1 MQYML
6 CIIFN
11 KENIEKII
19 KLIITKSKR
28 LARIKERI
36 TQMKEANP
44 NSREV
49 TIRYNGN
56 LS

>member
-6 CIIFN
+6 CITFN
-11 KENIEKII
+11 KENIEKNYKTNYYKVKEI
-19 KLIITKSKR
+19 SEDKR
-28 LARIKERI
+28 K

>member
-6 CIIFN
+6 HIIFN
-11 KENIEKII
+11 KENIEKIT
-19 KLIITKSKR
+19 KRIITKSKR
-28 LARIKERI
+28 LARIKEKI
-36 TQMKEANP
+36 TQRKEANP
-44 NSREV
+44 NSRDV